1 MRTKTIKTVN
11 QSQKFDYLYSIL
23 RTYVNRIFL
32 KNFFQK
38 NIFPVVCRQMS
49 LNCQFTFFLQKD
61 RTYFGIIW
69 TNNTNKKKIWVPSIE
84 PRVEGLKGLRI
95 RWGKKFLNHICH
107 HILINVLCSTPLNL
121 FLVLWFL
128 CVFRWNLLE
137 IVIII
142 SLMTF
147 RIQALISISSILKS
161 ELPAHITKL
170 EKD

>member
-1 MRTKTIKTVN
+1 MIICSRKLGAKWVNKTQCHNCVQMRTKTIKTVN

-69 TNNTNKKKIWVPSIE
+69 TNNTNKKKKLSSFNRAQSRRAQRVKNKMRKKVPE
-84 PRVEGLKGLRI
+84 PYLSSYFNK
-95 RWGKKFLNHICH
+95 
-107 HILINVLCSTPLNL
+107 CSMFNTIKPI
-121 FLVLWFL
+121 FSFMIF
-128 CVFRWNLLE
+128 CVFSDE
-137 IVIII
+137 IC
-142 SLMTF
+142 
-147 RIQALISISSILKS
+147 LK
-161 ELPAHITKL
+161 
-170 EKD
+170 